1 VAKWSERE
9 GDTSRS
15 GVRALEGAKPGT
27 KAWNQHETP
36 GIRGDRDGRL
46 SRSATTEAQRQQA
59 KTLAIIHGTVVDV
72 ETGALLKDAASAG
85 SRVNTS

>member
-1 VAKWSERE
+1 MRRSAFAMIMMVASL
-9 GDTSRS
+9 
-15 GVRALEGAKPGT
+15 AP
-27 KAWNQHETP
+27 
-36 GIRGDRDGRL
+36 
-46 SRSATTEAQRQQA
+46 ATTEAQRQQA